1 MALTPRRQILVSI
14 IVVAGL
20 LAGALF
26 ALAAQSGSS
35 VRGWLVGHVVLPALG
50 MGRHDGPDD
59 LQKRIRENRAAGPAL
74 PPQKLRD
81 RFEFS
86 DETTPAGRVLVLK
99 PHGGAKICIL
109 YLHGGAYVSD
119 LIAPHWDVIGG
130 LADRTHAE
138 IRALLYPLAPEH
150 HWPDG
155 IAAAQ
160 LEYDA
165 VVSHFGADKVIVA
178 GDSAGGGLALLLAQ
192 SLASTDRPMPAGLVL
207 FSPWLDVSMSG
218 PDQPEIAKRDP
229 MLKIDGLRI
238 AAKLWADGLPLN
250 DPRIS
255 PLFGDLTHLPATL
268 LFVGTD
274 DILLSDAHRLMRTGA
289 KVTLRE
295 YPGMFHVWVGAP
307 IPEAKRA
314 LDEAAAFIDSQT
326 HRFH

>member
-1 MALTPRRQILVSI
+1 
-14 IVVAGL
+14 VVVGL
-20 LAGALF
+20 FIGALF
-26 ALAAQSGSS
+26 ALAAHSGSS
-35 VRGWLVGHVVLPALG
+35 VRGWLVGHVVLPILG
-50 MGRHDGPDD
+50 MGRRDGPDD

-74 PPQKLRD
+74 PSQKLRD

-86 DETTPAGRVLVLK
+86 DETTPAGRALVLK
-99 PHGGAKICIL
+99 PRGGGAKICIL

-130 LADRTHAE
+130 LADGTHAE

-160 LEYDA
+160 LAYDA
-165 VVSHFGADKVIVA
+165 IVSRFGADKVIVA

-192 SLASTDRPMPAGLVL
+192 SLESTDRPMPAGLVL
-207 FSPWLDVSMSG
+207 FSPWLDVSVSG
-218 PDQPEIAKRDP
+218 ADQPEIAKRDP

-238 AAKLWADGLPLN
+238 AARLWADGLPLN

-255 PLFGDLTHLPATL
+255 PLFGDLTHLPPTL

-274 DILLSDAHRLMRTGA
+274 DILLSDAHRLMSTGA
-289 KVTLRE
+289 KITLRE

-314 LDEAAAFIDSQT
+314 LDEAAVFIDSQT
-326 HRFH
+326 HKFH